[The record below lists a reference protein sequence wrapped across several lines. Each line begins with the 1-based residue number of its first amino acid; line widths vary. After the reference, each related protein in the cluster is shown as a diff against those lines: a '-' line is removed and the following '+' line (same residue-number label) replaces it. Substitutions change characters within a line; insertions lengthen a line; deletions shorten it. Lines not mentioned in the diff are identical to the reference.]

1 MARSDKTDRKSRR
14 RSAATSKVDSK
25 QRAKSWAKEWFDAL
39 LWAAVAALIIRTFFF
54 EAYRIPTP
62 SMERTLMTG
71 DFFIVSK
78 VNVGA
83 RTPMTIGIPFT
94 SIHIPGLK
102 LPWVRLPGWSDV
114 ERNDIVVFNYPIDNV
129 AIAQKTNYIKRAVAI
144 PGDTLEIRNKVLFIN
159 GEEADYKEFFEQLYT
174 INMREKL
181 RLSETKVRVAGGAIL
196 GAETPTSYVVNMTAD
211 VRDVIS
217 SWPEIESVQPRIRPE
232 SSNEYVRNNFTFR
245 RGMSGNPDF
254 IAPLVIPSKGMI
266 MEITPENWPIYR
278 DVVVRYEENDV
289 VVGDSTFTING
300 VETSTYLV
308 QKDYYFMMGDN
319 RDNSEDSRHWG
330 FVPEDHI
337 VGKPFIVY
345 FSWDKEVKMPRFGRL
360 FSFVE

>member
-1 MARSDKTDRKSRR
+1 MARTDKSDRKSRR
-14 RSAATSKVDSK
+14 SKSTSNVDTK
-25 QRAKSWAKEWFDAL
+25 QKAKSWAKEWFDAL

-71 DFFIVSK
+71 DFLIVSK

-94 SIHIPGLK
+94 SIHIKGLT

-114 ERNDIVVFNYPIDNV
+114 ERNDIVVFNYPIDDV

-144 PGDTLEIRNKVLFIN
+144 PGDTLEIRNKILYIN
-159 GEEADYKEFFEQLYT
+159 GERADYKEHFEQLYT
-174 INMREKL
+174 VKMRERL
-181 RLSETKVRVAGGAIL
+181 RLSEAKVRVAGGDIL

-211 VRDVIS
+211 VREVIS
-217 SWPEIESVQPRIRPE
+217 TWPEIESVVPRIRPE
-232 SSNEYVRNNFTFR
+232 SSNEYARNNFTFR

-254 IAPLVIPSKGMI
+254 IEPMVIPAKGMI
-266 MEITPENWPIYR
+266 MELTPENWPIYR

-330 FVPEDHI
+330 FVPDDHV

-345 FSWDKEVKMPRFGRL
+345 FSWDMENKMPRFGRL